1 MEKLIVTVALTGGVH
16 GKASNPNLPEQP
28 DEIAV
33 EARRS
38 YDEGASIAHIHARDT
53 QGVPT
58 GDPEVYMDI
67 ADRLKEQCPMVIQFS
82 TGGGANLNREQ
93 KAACLEAA
101 PEMASLNM
109 GTMLRTVG
117 PRAGTPFVNSRQ
129 DIEFYARKMH
139 RRGIKPEMEIYH
151 HGMLAEVKHLIE
163 SGLLEKPYY
172 INFVLNMA
180 YQGAVAGTPENLVT
194 LRSLLPKDSMFNV
207 TAIGAAQLPMT
218 TLGMLL
224 GGMVRVGL
232 EDNIYY
238 TKGVPAESNAQLVAR
253 TVRIAREIGFEIA
266 SPEDA
271 RKILCL
277 RKGKSS

>member
-1 MEKLIVTVALTGGVH
+1 MDKLIVTVALTGGVH
-16 GKASNPNLPEQP
+16 GKAANPNLPEQP
-28 DEIAV
+28 AEIAA

-38 YDEGASIAHIHARDT
+38 YDEGASIAHIHARDI
-53 QGVPT
+53 QGSPT
-58 GDPEVYMDI
+58 GDPLVYSDI
-67 ADRLKEQCPMVIQFS
+67 AARLKSQCPMVIQFS
-82 TGGGANLNREQ
+82 TGGGANLNRGQ
-93 KAACLEAA
+93 KAACLDAG

-117 PRAGTPFVNSRQ
+117 PRAGTPFVNSRE
-129 DIEFYARKMH
+129 DIEFYAREMH
-139 RRGIKPEMEIYH
+139 RRGIKPEMEVYH
-151 HGMLAEVKHLIE
+151 HGMLAEVEHLID
-163 SGLLEKPYY
+163 SGLVEKPYY

-180 YQGAVAGTPENLVT
+180 YQGAAAGTPENLVT
-194 LRSLLPKDSMFNV
+194 LRSLLPRDGIFNV

-218 TLGMLL
+218 TLGMLP

-266 SPEDA
+266 SPDDA
-271 RKILCL
+271 REILCL
-277 RKGKSS
+277 NKGKSS